1 MPLDDAVAE
10 PQRRRRRGR
19 LAGRAPCPPVAPA
32 EPRRRSAPGA
42 RSPATCSGPARR
54 SRSCSRSSRVGA
66 GYWQVVEA
74 QRLSTAADNPAVIA
88 IARRALRGPII
99 DRNDRWLAR
108 SERDANGEA
117 LREYRDDALSHVVG
131 YASRQYGTTG
141 LERAYNA
148 ELIGLV
154 VGRRSAACSASSTR
168 RPTSRSAS
176 RRRSTSGSS
185 GRPSTRWATTGAR
198 S

>member
-1 MPLDDAVAE
+1 MPLDDAA
-10 PQRRRRRGR
+10 PGRRR
-19 LAGRAPCPPVAPA
+19 CPDAPA
-32 EPRRRSAPGA
+32 APRPTGAGARRPAAPPSLRSRRSIAGNVLRTGTA
-42 RSPATCSGPARR
+42 ITLMFAILA
-54 SRSCSRSSRVGA
+54 VGA

-88 IARRALRGPII
+88 IARRALRGPIT

-148 ELIGLV
+148 ELIGLSSDGARRAAQQV
-154 VGRRSAACSASSTR
+154 RHDAQRAARPPDDARPPAPARGRRR
-168 RPTSRSAS
+168 
-176 RRRSTSGSS
+176 
-185 GRPSTRWATTGAR
+185 RWATTAAR